1 MRLRIDG
8 CEVSLDLPAGS
19 TFGAVLEGAG
29 RKVASQGR
37 VVSRIVTDGR
47 EISTRFEREMAD
59 RPVGEID
66 TVEITTTTPDVLFR
80 EALDGA
86 VDLSLAIRRDAET
99 ILSSLRAGDLAA
111 AGPRY
116 AACIESLGTFFQ
128 LAGAV
133 FNAIGTGV
141 FPLAV
146 PSGSRGGASDPS
158 LRDGRHPPTASPGAE
173 GERLERRGGHSGAGD
188 PAQHRRVVRLFQ
200 GAQGDRRG
208 IGGEAG
214 RPTPL

>member
-8 CEVSLDLPAGS
+8 CDVSLDLSAGS
-19 TFGAVLEGAG
+19 TFGAALAEAG

-37 VVSRIVTDGR
+37 VVSRIVADGR
-47 EISTRFEREMAD
+47 EVSTRFEQEMAD
-59 RPVGEID
+59 RPAGEVD
-66 TVEITTTTPDVLFR
+66 TVEVTTTTPDALFR

-86 VDLSLAIRRDAET
+86 IDLSLAIRRDAET

-128 LAGAV
+128 LAGAI

-146 PSGSRGGASDPS
+146 RSGSAGELPTPPSATAGILQRLLRTQKESDWHAVADI
-158 LRDGRHPPTASPGAE
+158 L
-173 GERLERRGGHSGAGD
+173 
-188 PAQHRRVVRLFQ
+188 
-200 GAQGDRRG
+200 
-208 IGGEAG
+208 GGEILPNIDGWSAFFRALKEIG
-214 RPTPL
+214 SE

>member
-8 CEVSLDLPAGS
+8 CDVSLDLPAGS
-19 TFGAVLEGAG
+19 TFGAVLAEAG

-37 VVSRIVTDGR
+37 VVSRIVADGR

-59 RPVGEID
+59 RPVGEIA
-66 TVEITTTTPDVLFR
+66 TVDVTTTTPDALFR

-86 VDLSLAIRRDAET
+86 VDLSLAIRRDGLT
-99 ILSSLRAGDLAA
+99 ILSSLRTGDLAG

-116 AACIESLGTFFQ
+116 ATWIESLGTFFQ

-133 FNAIGTGV
+133 FNAIGSGV

-146 PSGSRGGASDPS
+146 RPGSAGELPTPPVSTAGILQRL
-158 LRDGRHPPTASPGAE
+158 LRAQKGNDWTAVADI
-173 GERLERRGGHSGAGD
+173 LEREILPNIDGWSAFFK
-188 PAQHRRVVRLFQ
+188 ALKE
-200 GAQGDRRG
+200 
-208 IGGEAG
+208 IGPE
-214 RPTPL
+214 

>member
-8 CEVSLDLPAGS
+8 CDVFLDLSAGS
-19 TFGAVLEGAG
+19 TFGAVLAEAG
-29 RKVASQGR
+29 RKVASEGR
-37 VVSRIVTDGR
+37 VVSRIVADGR

-66 TVEITTTTPDVLFR
+66 GVEISTTTPDALFR

-86 VDLSLAIRRDAET
+86 VDLSLAIRHDTVT
-99 ILSSLRAGDLAA
+99 ILTSLRAGDLTA

-116 AACIESLGTFFQ
+116 AACIESLGMFFH

-141 FPLAV
+141 FLLAV
-146 PSGSRGGASDPS
+146 RPGSAGELPSPPFATAGILQRL
-158 LRDGRHPPTASPGAE
+158 LRAQKGNDWNAVADILEREILPNIDGWSAFFKALKEIGAE
-173 GERLERRGGHSGAGD
+173 
-188 PAQHRRVVRLFQ
+188 
-200 GAQGDRRG
+200 
-208 IGGEAG
+208 
-214 RPTPL
+214 

>member
-8 CEVSLDLPAGS
+8 RDVSLDLPAGS
-19 TFGAVLEGAG
+19 TFGAVLAGAG
-29 RKVASQGR
+29 RKVAAEGR
-37 VVSRIVTDGR
+37 VVSRIVADGR

-59 RPVGEID
+59 RPVVEID
-66 TVEITTTTPDVLFR
+66 TVDVTTTTPDALFR

-86 VDLSLAIRRDAET
+86 VDLSLAIRGDAVT
-99 ILSSLRAGDLAA
+99 LLASLRAGDLAA

-116 AACIESLGTFFQ
+116 ATCIESLGTFFQ

-146 PSGSRGGASDPS
+146 PPGSAGELPTPPLATAGILQRL
-158 LRDGRHPPTASPGAE
+158 LRTQKGNDWSAVADILEKEILPNIDGWSAFFKALKEIGAE
-173 GERLERRGGHSGAGD
+173 
-188 PAQHRRVVRLFQ
+188 
-200 GAQGDRRG
+200 
-208 IGGEAG
+208 
-214 RPTPL
+214 

>member
-8 CEVSLDLPAGS
+8 CDVSLDLSAGS
-19 TFGAVLEGAG
+19 TFGAVLAEAG
-29 RKVASQGR
+29 RKVASEGR
-37 VVSRIVTDGR
+37 VVSRIVADGR

-59 RPVGEID
+59 RSVDGING
-66 TVEITTTTPDVLFR
+66 VEISTTTPDALLR

-86 VDLSLAIRRDAET
+86 VDLSLAIRRDAVT
-99 ILSSLRAGDLAA
+99 IVGFLRAGDLTA

-141 FPLAV
+141 FPLSVRPGSAGELPSPPDATAGILQRLIRTQKGNDWNAV
-146 PSGSRGGASDPS
+146 ADILELEILPNI
-158 LRDGRHPPTASPGAE
+158 DGWSAFFKALKEIGAE
-173 GERLERRGGHSGAGD
+173 
-188 PAQHRRVVRLFQ
+188 
-200 GAQGDRRG
+200 
-208 IGGEAG
+208 
-214 RPTPL
+214 

>member
-8 CEVSLDLPAGS
+8 CDVSLDLPAGS
-19 TFGAVLEGAG
+19 PFGAVLAEAG
-29 RKVASQGR
+29 RKVASEGR
-37 VVSRIVTDGR
+37 VVSRIVADGR

-59 RPVGEID
+59 RPAGEID

-86 VDLSLAIRRDAET
+86 VDLSLAIRRDAVT
-99 ILSSLRAGDLAA
+99 VLASLRAGDLAA

-146 PSGSRGGASDPS
+146 RPGGARE
-158 LRDGRHPPTASPGAE
+158 L
-173 GERLERRGGHSGAGD
+173 
-188 PAQHRRVVRLFQ
+188 
-200 GAQGDRRG
+200 
-208 IGGEAG
+208 
-214 RPTPL
+214 PTPPDATSGILQRLLRTQKANDWNAVADILEKEILPNIDGWSAFFKALQEIDAE

>member
-8 CEVSLDLPAGS
+8 CDVSLDLPAGS
-19 TFGAVLEGAG
+19 PFGAVLAEAG
-29 RKVASQGR
+29 RKVASEGR
-37 VVSRIVTDGR
+37 VVSRIVADGR
-47 EISTRFEREMAD
+47 EISTRLEREMAD
-59 RPVGEID
+59 RPAGEID

-86 VDLSLAIRRDAET
+86 VNLSLAIRRDAVT
-99 ILSSLRAGDLAA
+99 ILASLRAGDLAA

-116 AACIESLGTFFQ
+116 AACIESLGAFFQ

-146 PSGSRGGASDPS
+146 RPGSARELPTPPDATSGILQRL
-158 LRDGRHPPTASPGAE
+158 LRTQRANDWNAVADILEKEILPNIDGWSAFFKALQEIGAE
-173 GERLERRGGHSGAGD
+173 
-188 PAQHRRVVRLFQ
+188 
-200 GAQGDRRG
+200 
-208 IGGEAG
+208 
-214 RPTPL
+214 

>member
-1 MRLRIDG
+1 MRLRING
-8 CEVSLDLPAGS
+8 CDVSLDLPAGS
-19 TFGAVLEGAG
+19 PFGAVLAEAG
-29 RKVASQGR
+29 RKVASEGR
-37 VVSRIVTDGR
+37 VVSRIVADGR

-59 RPVGEID
+59 RPAGEID

-86 VDLSLAIRRDAET
+86 VDLSLAIRRDAVT
-99 ILSSLRAGDLAA
+99 ILASLRAGDLAA

-133 FNAIGTGV
+133 FNAIETGV

-146 PSGSRGGASDPS
+146 RPGSAGELPSPPS
-158 LRDGRHPPTASPGAE
+158 ATAGILQRLLRTQKANDWNAVADILEKEILPNIDGWSAFFKALQEIGAE
-173 GERLERRGGHSGAGD
+173 
-188 PAQHRRVVRLFQ
+188 
-200 GAQGDRRG
+200 
-208 IGGEAG
+208 
-214 RPTPL
+214 

>member
-8 CEVSLDLPAGS
+8 CDVSLDLSAGS
-19 TFGAVLEGAG
+19 TFGAVLAEAG
-29 RKVASQGR
+29 RTVASEGR
-37 VVSRIVTDGR
+37 VVSRIVADGR

-66 TVEITTTTPDVLFR
+66 TVDITTTTPDVLFR

-86 VDLSLAIRRDAET
+86 VDLSLAIRRDAVT
-99 ILSSLRAGDLAA
+99 ILSSLRAGDVAA

-116 AACIESLGTFFQ
+116 ATCIESLGTFFQ

-146 PSGSRGGASDPS
+146 RPGIAGELPTPPIATAGILQRLLRTQRGNDWNAVADILETEILPNI
-158 LRDGRHPPTASPGAE
+158 DGWTAFFKALKEIGAE
-173 GERLERRGGHSGAGD
+173 
-188 PAQHRRVVRLFQ
+188 
-200 GAQGDRRG
+200 
-208 IGGEAG
+208 
-214 RPTPL
+214 

>member
-8 CEVSLDLPAGS
+8 CDVSLDLPAGS
-19 TFGAVLEGAG
+19 TFGALLAEAG
-29 RKVASQGR
+29 RNVAAQGR
-37 VVSRIVTDGR
+37 VVSRIVADGR

-59 RPVGEID
+59 LPVGEVD
-66 TVEITTTTPDVLFR
+66 AVDVTTTTPDVLFR

-86 VDLSLAIRRDAET
+86 VDLSLAIRRDAEM

-128 LAGAV
+128 LAGAI

-141 FPLAV
+141 FPLGVRSRSAGEL
-146 PSGSRGGASDPS
+146 PTPPDATSGILERLLRTQKASDWNAVADI
-158 LRDGRHPPTASPGAE
+158 LE
-173 GERLERRGGHSGAGD
+173 GEILPNIDGWSAFFGA
-188 PAQHRRVVRLFQ
+188 LKE
-200 GAQGDRRG
+200 
-208 IGGEAG
+208 IGPE
-214 RPTPL
+214 

>member
-8 CEVSLDLPAGS
+8 CDVSLDLSAGS
-19 TFGAVLEGAG
+19 TFGAVLAEAG
-29 RKVASQGR
+29 RKVASEGR
-37 VVSRIVTDGR
+37 VFSRIVADGR
-47 EISTRFEREMAD
+47 EISTQFEREMAD
-59 RPVGEID
+59 RPFAGIDGIEIS
-66 TVEITTTTPDVLFR
+66 TTTPDAMFR

-86 VDLSLAIRRDAET
+86 VDLSLTIRRDVVT

-133 FNAIGTGV
+133 FNAIGAGV

-146 PSGSRGGASDPS
+146 RPGGSAVELPSPPIATAGILQRL
-158 LRDGRHPPTASPGAE
+158 LRTQKGNDWNTVADILEREILPNIDGWSAFFKALSEIGAE
-173 GERLERRGGHSGAGD
+173 
-188 PAQHRRVVRLFQ
+188 
-200 GAQGDRRG
+200 
-208 IGGEAG
+208 
-214 RPTPL
+214 

>member
-8 CEVSLDLPAGS
+8 CDVSQDLSAGS
-19 TFGAVLEGAG
+19 TFGVVLAEAG
-29 RKVASQGR
+29 RKVASEGR
-37 VVSRIVTDGR
+37 VVSRIVADGR

-59 RPVGEID
+59 RPVAEING
-66 TVEITTTTPDVLFR
+66 VEISTTTPDALFR

-86 VDLSLAIRRDAET
+86 VDLSLAIRRDVVT

-133 FNAIGTGV
+133 FNAIGTGI

-146 PSGSRGGASDPS
+146 RPGSVGELPSPPVATAGILQRLLRTQKGADWNSVADILEREILPNI
-158 LRDGRHPPTASPGAE
+158 DGWSAFFKALKEIGAE
-173 GERLERRGGHSGAGD
+173 
-188 PAQHRRVVRLFQ
+188 
-200 GAQGDRRG
+200 
-208 IGGEAG
+208 
-214 RPTPL
+214 

>member
-8 CEVSLDLPAGS
+8 CDVSLDLPAGS
-19 TFGAVLEGAG
+19 PFGAVLAEAG
-29 RKVASQGR
+29 RKVASEGR
-37 VVSRIVTDGR
+37 VVSRIVADGR

-59 RPVGEID
+59 RPAGEID

-86 VDLSLAIRRDAET
+86 VDLSLAIRRDAVT
-99 ILSSLRAGDLAA
+99 VLASLRAGDLAA

-146 PSGSRGGASDPS
+146 RPGGA
-158 LRDGRHPPTASPGAE
+158 RD
-173 GERLERRGGHSGAGD
+173 L
-188 PAQHRRVVRLFQ
+188 
-200 GAQGDRRG
+200 
-208 IGGEAG
+208 
-214 RPTPL
+214 PTPPDATSGILQRLLRTQKANDWNAVADILEKEILPNIDGWSAFFKALQEIDAE

>member
-8 CEVSLDLPAGS
+8 CDVSLDLPAGS
-19 TFGAVLEGAG
+19 PFGAVLAEAG
-29 RKVASQGR
+29 RKVASEGR
-37 VVSRIVTDGR
+37 VVSRIVADGR
-47 EISTRFEREMAD
+47 EISTRLEREMAD
-59 RPVGEID
+59 RPAGEID

-86 VDLSLAIRRDAET
+86 VNLSLAIRRDAVT
-99 ILSSLRAGDLAA
+99 ILASLRAGDLAA

-116 AACIESLGTFFQ
+116 AACIESLGAFFQ

-146 PSGSRGGASDPS
+146 RPGSARELPTPPDATSEILQRL
-158 LRDGRHPPTASPGAE
+158 LRTQRANDWNAVADILEKEILPNIDGWSAFFKALQEIGAE
-173 GERLERRGGHSGAGD
+173 
-188 PAQHRRVVRLFQ
+188 
-200 GAQGDRRG
+200 
-208 IGGEAG
+208 
-214 RPTPL
+214 

>member
-8 CEVSLDLPAGS
+8 CDVSLDLSAGS
-19 TFGAVLEGAG
+19 TFGAVLAEAG

-37 VVSRIVTDGR
+37 VVSRIVADGR
-47 EISTRFEREMAD
+47 EISTSFEREMAD

-66 TVEITTTTPDVLFR
+66 TVDVTTSTPDALFR
-80 EALDGA
+80 EALHGA
-86 VDLSLAIRRDAET
+86 IDLSLAIRRDAET
-99 ILSSLRAGDLAA
+99 ILASLRAGDLSV

-128 LAGAV
+128 LAGAI

-146 PSGSRGGASDPS
+146 RSGSVGELPT
-158 LRDGRHPPTASPGAE
+158 PPTATAGILQRLVRTQQASDWNAVADILE
-173 GERLERRGGHSGAGD
+173 GEILPNIDGWSAFFKALKEIGAG
-188 PAQHRRVVRLFQ
+188 
-200 GAQGDRRG
+200 
-208 IGGEAG
+208 
-214 RPTPL
+214 

>member
-8 CEVSLDLPAGS
+8 CDVSLDLPAGS
-19 TFGAVLEGAG
+19 TFGAVLAEAG

-37 VVSRIVTDGR
+37 VVSRIVADGR
-47 EISTRFEREMAD
+47 EVSTRIEREMSD
-59 RPVGEID
+59 RPGGEIE
-66 TVEITTTTPDVLFR
+66 TVDVTTTTPDALFR

-86 VDLSLAIRRDAET
+86 IGLSLAIRRDAEA
-99 ILSSLRAGDLAA
+99 ILSTLRAGDLAA

-116 AACIESLGTFFQ
+116 DACIEALGTFFQ

-146 PSGSRGGASDPS
+146 RSAGAGELPTPPFATAGILQRLLQTQKADDWNAVADILEGEILPNI
-158 LRDGRHPPTASPGAE
+158 DGWSAFFKALKEIGAE
-173 GERLERRGGHSGAGD
+173 
-188 PAQHRRVVRLFQ
+188 
-200 GAQGDRRG
+200 
-208 IGGEAG
+208 
-214 RPTPL
+214 

>member
-8 CEVSLDLPAGS
+8 CDVSLDLPEGS
-19 TFGAVLEGAG
+19 TFGAFLAGAG
-29 RKVASQGR
+29 RKVASEGR
-37 VVSRIVTDGR
+37 VVSRIVADGR
-47 EISTRFEREMAD
+47 EISTRFERDMAD

-66 TVEITTTTPDVLFR
+66 TVEIATTTPDALFR

-86 VDLSLAIRRDAET
+86 VDLSLAIRRDVVT
-99 ILSSLRAGDLAA
+99 ILSSLRAKDLAA

-116 AACIESLGTFFQ
+116 ATCIESLGTFFR

-146 PSGSRGGASDPS
+146 RFGNA
-158 LRDGRHPPTASPGAE
+158 
-173 GERLERRGGHSGAGD
+173 GEL
-188 PAQHRRVVRLFQ
+188 
-200 GAQGDRRG
+200 
-208 IGGEAG
+208 
-214 RPTPL
+214 PTPPEATAGILQRLLRTQKGNDWNAVAEILEKEILPNIDGWSAFFKALKEKSAE